1 MLTRLHWER
10 LVLKYKAVNRPNY
23 NGEQRAGRQSNIN
36 TDSWEAGVFLQS
48 VGLKQLVLPTP
59 GLTLGWP

>member
-1 MLTRLHWER
+1 M
-10 LVLKYKAVNRPNY
+10 ASS
-23 NGEQRAGRQSNIN
+23 EQGGGQSNIN

-59 GLTLGWP
+59 GLTLGWPQ